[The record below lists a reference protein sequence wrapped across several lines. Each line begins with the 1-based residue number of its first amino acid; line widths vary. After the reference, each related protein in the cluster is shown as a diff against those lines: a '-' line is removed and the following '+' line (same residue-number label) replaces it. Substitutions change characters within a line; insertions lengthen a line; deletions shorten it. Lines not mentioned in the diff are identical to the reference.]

1 MTVHVL
7 IVDAREVIRMGL
19 RMAFEKTEDLHVVAE
34 ARCMDEAFAMERAH
48 RPDVVVI
55 DMDLGDGRGLHFV
68 RSVRSTR
75 PEAGVVALTTQHDDV
90 HLFSALEAGASA
102 FASTWAPCH
111 EVVTAARAASSAPGA
126 FTASDLAGAMRR
138 RGQGPAMHLTTRE
151 DDVLQLLSEGLSVA
165 QVSAQLFISPSTAKT
180 HMAKLYD
187 KLGANN
193 RTQAVM
199 SAVRLGLVRPH
210 AAAS

>member
-1 MTVHVL
+1 MTANVL
-7 IVDAREVIRMGL
+7 IVDAHELIRMGL
-19 RMAFEKTEDLHVVAE
+19 RKAFEQTIDLHVVAE
-34 ARCMDEAFAMERAH
+34 AKTMDEAYAMERAH
-48 RPDVVVI
+48 RPDVVVV
-55 DMDLGDGRGLHFV
+55 DMDLDNGRGIHFV

-75 PEAGVVALTTQHDDV
+75 PDVGVLALTTHHDDL

-111 EVVTAARAASSAPGA
+111 ELVTAVRAAGSAPGA

-138 RGQGPAMHLTTRE
+138 KGQATVLQLTTRE

-180 HMAKLYD
+180 HMAKIYD
-187 KLGANN
+187 KLGASN

-199 SAVRLGLVRPH
+199 SAVRLGLVTPR